1 MALMPVD
8 EARALVLAGVKPVGI
23 EKVAL
28 EAAHSRVLALD
39 LHARH
44 DQPPFA
50 ASAMDGYAVN
60 SKGASSGSQFR
71 LVGTAAAGHPF
82 RGKVE
87 KGQAVRIFTGA
98 VVPPGADAVVIQE
111 NTSVEAGFITSTAAV
126 EIGRHVRPRG
136 LDFSKGQLL
145 LKAGQRLSS
154 RDIGLAA
161 AMNHASLRVRRRP
174 IAAILGTGDEL
185 VSPGQRLREGQI
197 ASSNNPALAAFVRWA
212 GGDAIDLGIVPDDQQ
227 RIRMAIR
234 RADVA
239 DILVITGGASVGD
252 HDLVKASLEAEGT
265 KLAFWKIA
273 MRPGKPLMF
282 ARHRGLRILGL
293 PGNPVSSLI
302 CARIFLKPLIDQ
314 FLGSPEQDI
323 PLQATLTLPMRA
335 NDQRQE
341 YARGRLD
348 HGKDGGLI
356 ATPYVAQDSSMLR
369 LLANANCLIIRP
381 PFAEPL
387 PAGAQVPVL
396 PIEF

>member
-28 EAAHSRVLALD
+28 EAALGRVLALD
-39 LHARH
+39 LRARH

-60 SKGASSGSQFR
+60 SKGVSSGSQFR
-71 LVGTAAAGHPF
+71 LIGTAAAGHPF

-98 VVPPGADAVVIQE
+98 VVPPGADAILIQE

-185 VSPGQRLREGQI
+185 VSPGRRLREGQI

-252 HDLVKASLEAEGT
+252 HDLVKASLEAEGA

-302 CARIFLKPLIDQ
+302 CARIFLKPLIDR
-314 FLGSPEQDI
+314 FLGSPEPDI
-323 PLQATLTLPMRA
+323 PLKATLALPMAA

-356 ATPYVAQDSSMLR
+356 ATPYVTQDSSMLR
-369 LLANANCLIIRP
+369 LLADANCLIIRP
-381 PFAEPL
+381 PFAEPS

>member
-8 EARALVLAGVKPVGI
+8 KAKTLVLAGVRPVGM

-28 EAAHSRVLALD
+28 KEALGRVLAVN

-44 DQPPFA
+44 YQPPFT
-50 ASAMDGYAVN
+50 ASAMDGYAIN
-60 SKGASSGSQFR
+60 SKDVSAGSQFR
-71 LVGTAAAGHPF
+71 LIGTAAAGHPF
-82 RGKVE
+82 RGTVE

-98 VVPPGADAVVIQE
+98 VVPPGADAILIQE
-111 NTSVEAGFITSTAAV
+111 NASVEAGTVTCAAAV
-126 EIGRHVRPRG
+126 ERGQFVRPCG

-154 RDIGLAA
+154 RHIGLAA

-174 IAAILGTGDEL
+174 ITAILGTGDEL
-185 VSPGQRLREGQI
+185 VAPGQRLREVQI
-197 ASSNNPALAAFVRWA
+197 ASSNNPALGAFVRWA

-227 RIRMAIR
+227 RIRTAIR
-234 RADVA
+234 RAYAA

-252 HDLVKASLEAEGT
+252 HDLVKASLEAEGI

-282 ARHRGLRILGL
+282 AVNRGMRILGL

-314 FLGSPEQDI
+314 LLGSLDQDI
-323 PLQATLTLPMRA
+323 PLKATLALPMRA

-348 HGKDGGLI
+348 HGDDGRLI
-356 ATPYVAQDSSMLR
+356 ATPHITQDSSMLR
-369 LLANANCLIIRP
+369 LLADANCLIIRQ
-381 PFAEPL
+381 PFAEPV

-396 PIEF
+396 PLEF

>member
-1 MALMPVD
+1 
-8 EARALVLAGVKPVGI
+8 
-23 EKVAL
+23 
-28 EAAHSRVLALD
+28 
-39 LHARH
+39 
-44 DQPPFA
+44 
-50 ASAMDGYAVN
+50 
-60 SKGASSGSQFR
+60 
-71 LVGTAAAGHPF
+71 
-82 RGKVE
+82 
-87 KGQAVRIFTGA
+87 
-98 VVPPGADAVVIQE
+98 
-111 NTSVEAGFITSTAAV
+111 
-126 EIGRHVRPRG
+126 
-136 LDFSKGQLL
+136 LDFSKGELL

-185 VSPGQRLREGQI
+185 VSPGRRLRRGQI

-234 RADVA
+234 RADAA

-282 ARHRGLRILGL
+282 ARNRGLRILGL

-323 PLQATLTLPMRA
+323 PLKATLALPMAA

-356 ATPYVAQDSSMLR
+356 ATPYVTQDSSMLR

>member
-8 EARALVLAGVKPVGI
+8 EAKALVLAGVKPKGV

-28 EAAHSRVLALD
+28 NEAFGRVLAVD

-44 DQPPFA
+44 HQPPFT
-50 ASAMDGYAVN
+50 ASAMDGYAIN
-60 SKGASSGSQFR
+60 SKDVSAGSQFR
-71 LVGTAAAGHPF
+71 LIGTAAGGHPF
-82 RGKVE
+82 RGTVE

-98 VVPPGADAVVIQE
+98 VVPSGADAILIQE
-111 NTSVEAGFITSTAAV
+111 NAFVEAGIVTSAAAV
-126 EIGRHVRPRG
+126 TRGQYVRPCG

-154 RDIGLAA
+154 RHIGLAA

-174 IAAILGTGDEL
+174 MTAILGTGDEL
-185 VSPGQRLREGQI
+185 VAPGRHLREGQI
-197 ASSNNPALAAFVRWA
+197 ASSNNPALGAFVRWA
-212 GGDAIDLGIVPDDQQ
+212 GGDVFDLEIVPDDQQ
-227 RIRMAIR
+227 RIRAAIR
-234 RADVA
+234 RAYAA

-252 HDLVKASLEAEGT
+252 HDLVKASLEAEGI

-282 ARHRGLRILGL
+282 AINRGMRILGL

-323 PLQATLTLPMRA
+323 PVKATLALPMRA

-341 YARGRLD
+341 YARGRLG
-348 HGKDGGLI
+348 HGNDGGLI
-356 ATPYVAQDSSMLR
+356 ATPFITQDSSMLR
-369 LLANANCLIIRP
+369 QLADANCLIIRP
-381 PFAEPL
+381 PFAEPA

-396 PIEF
+396 PLEF

>member
-28 EAAHSRVLALD
+28 AAAHGRVLALD

-98 VVPPGADAVVIQE
+98 VVPPGADAILIQE

-126 EIGRHVRPRG
+126 EKGRHVRPRG

-252 HDLVKASLEAEGT
+252 HDLVKASLEAEGA

-323 PLQATLTLPMRA
+323 PLQATLALPMRA

-348 HGKDGGLI
+348 RGKDGGLI
-356 ATPYVAQDSSMLR
+356 ATPYVTQDSSMLR

-387 PAGAQVPVL
+387 AAGAQVSVL
-396 PIEF
+396 SIEF

>member
-8 EARALVLAGVKPVGI
+8 EAKAFVLAGVKPAGI

-28 EAAHSRVLALD
+28 EAAHGRVLALD

-60 SKGASSGSQFR
+60 SKGVSSGSQFR
-71 LVGTAAAGHPF
+71 LIGTAAAGHPF
-82 RGKVE
+82 RGRVE

-98 VVPPGADAVVIQE
+98 VVPPGADAVLIQE
-111 NTSVEAGFITSTAAV
+111 NTSVEAGFVTSTAAV
-126 EIGRHVRPRG
+126 EKGRHVRPRG

-161 AMNHASLRVRRRP
+161 AMNHASLRVRQRP

-185 VSPGQRLREGQI
+185 VSPGRRLREGQI
-197 ASSNNPALAAFVRWA
+197 ASSNNPALVAFVRWA
-212 GGDAIDLGIVPDDQQ
+212 GGDAIDLGNVPDDQQ

-234 RADVA
+234 RADSA

-282 ARHRGLRILGL
+282 ARNRGLRILGL

-302 CARIFLKPLIDQ
+302 CARIFLKPLIDR
-314 FLGSPEQDI
+314 FLGSPEPDI
-323 PLQATLTLPMRA
+323 PLNATLALPMAA

-356 ATPYVAQDSSMLR
+356 ATPYVTQDSSMLR
-369 LLANANCLIIRP
+369 LLADANCLIIRP
-381 PFAEPL
+381 PFAEPS

>member
-8 EARALVLAGVKPVGI
+8 EAKALVLAGVKPKGI

-28 EAAHSRVLALD
+28 NEAFGRVLAVD

-44 DQPPFA
+44 HQPPFT
-50 ASAMDGYAVN
+50 ASAMDGYAIN
-60 SKGASSGSQFR
+60 SKDVSAGSQFR
-71 LVGTAAAGHPF
+71 LIGTAAGGHPF
-82 RGKVE
+82 RGTVE

-98 VVPPGADAVVIQE
+98 VVPSGADAILIQE
-111 NTSVEAGFITSTAAV
+111 NAFVEAGIVTSAAAV
-126 EIGRHVRPRG
+126 TRGQYVRPCG

-154 RDIGLAA
+154 RHIGLAA

-174 IAAILGTGDEL
+174 MTAILGTGDEL
-185 VSPGQRLREGQI
+185 VAPGRRLREGQI
-197 ASSNNPALAAFVRWA
+197 ASSNNPALGAFVRWA
-212 GGDAIDLGIVPDDQQ
+212 GGDVFDLEIVPDDQQ
-227 RIRMAIR
+227 RIRAAIR
-234 RADVA
+234 RAYAA

-252 HDLVKASLEAEGT
+252 HDLVKASLEAEGI

-282 ARHRGLRILGL
+282 AINRGMRILGL

-323 PLQATLTLPMRA
+323 PVKATLALPMRA

-341 YARGRLD
+341 YARGRLG
-348 HGKDGGLI
+348 HGNDGGLI
-356 ATPYVAQDSSMLR
+356 ATPFITQDSSMLR
-369 LLANANCLIIRP
+369 QLADANCLIIRP
-381 PFAEPL
+381 PFAEPA

-396 PIEF
+396 PLEF